1 MLDYF
6 GWLLDI
12 SEKSDLREQVEQLRR
27 ARDANL
33 RQIPLERRLE
43 VLERENE
50 DLKLRLGL
58 VIRMLAK
65 RGTIDVQELVS
76 SFKEMH
82 EQRSDGNRNG

>member
-12 SEKSDLREQVEQLRR
+12 SEKSNLREQVEQLRR

-43 VLERENE
+43 ALERENE

>member
-12 SEKSDLREQVEQLRR
+12 SEKSNLREQVEQLRR

-43 VLERENE
+43 ALERENE

-82 EQRSDGNRNG
+82 EQRPDGNRNG

>member
-12 SEKSDLREQVEQLRR
+12 NEKSNLREQVEQLRR
-27 ARDANL
+27 ARDTSL
-33 RQIPLERRLE
+33 GEMPVERRLAA
-43 VLERENE
+43 LERENE
-50 DLKLRLGL
+50 DLKLRLGI

-65 RGTIDVQELVS
+65 NGTIDVQELVS

-82 EQRSDGNRNG
+82 GQRPT